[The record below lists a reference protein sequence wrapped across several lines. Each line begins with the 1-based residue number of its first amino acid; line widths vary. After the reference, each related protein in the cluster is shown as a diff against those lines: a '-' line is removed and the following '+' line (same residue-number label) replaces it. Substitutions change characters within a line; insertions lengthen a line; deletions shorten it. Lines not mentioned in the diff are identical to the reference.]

1 MTKRMNASGSQP
13 NADDAP
19 SRADLP
25 RPWQPRFSLS
35 TLLMVMLVICVMSAA
50 GSYLA
55 RILRQDGRTGQLTFI
70 LFTLAAPML
79 LMVLVSL
86 AARYL
91 RRAGR
96 RR

>member
-1 MTKRMNASGSQP
+1 MTERMTESDSRPDAG
-13 NADDAP
+13 DAP
-19 SRADLP
+19 SRENLP
-25 RPWQPRFSLS
+25 RPWQPRFSLG
-35 TLLMVMLVICVMSAA
+35 TLLMVMLVICVMAAA

-86 AARYL
+86 ATWCL

-96 RR
+96 KR